1 MTFVGYSRGTFYKCT
16 IPGLFFVY
24 LQSFSIKQYKFYN
37 KLTWK
42 FVSQYLV
49 LGFELTTS
57 WRESPPTTTRP
68 GLQSQQFCVL
78 QWKYFSYPYHLSSA
92 VFNLQNLSELRHLFL
107 LYKWSCENNLNLIYF
122 LICILFNFSV
132 YIKWSNITLKYRNVR
147 FAKAIL
153 DLKNDSN
160 LIIDQRVEVKQ
171 ILEYHLY
178 AMLK

>member
-1 MTFVGYSRGTFYKCT
+1 MKIC
-16 IPGLFFVY
+16 I
-24 LQSFSIKQYKFYN
+24 
-37 KLTWK
+37 
-42 FVSQYLV
+42 QYLV

-122 LICILFNFSV
+122 LICILFNQCV
-132 YIKWSNITLKYRNVR
+132 H
-147 FAKAIL
+147 
-153 DLKNDSN
+153 
-160 LIIDQRVEVKQ
+160 QVKQ
-171 ILEYHLY
+171 HYFEISKCKICKSNTRPQKWFKSDNWSTSRSQTNFRIPPLRY
-178 AMLK
+178 AQIKRFECNLTSHDYL